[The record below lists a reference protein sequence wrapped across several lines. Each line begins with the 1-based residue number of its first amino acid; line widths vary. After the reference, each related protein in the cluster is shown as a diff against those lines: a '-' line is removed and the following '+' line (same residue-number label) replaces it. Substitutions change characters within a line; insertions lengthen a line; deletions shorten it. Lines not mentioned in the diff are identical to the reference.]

1 MPSENGDSKSDT
13 EYEEAYEE
21 TMRNN
26 IANNLRKK
34 WLLNAYKQAIAS
46 N

>member
-1 MPSENGDSKSDT
+1 MPSGNGDSKSDT

-26 IANNLRKK
+26 IVNNLRKK
-34 WLLNAYKQAIAS
+34 WLLNAYKQAITS

>member
-1 MPSENGDSKSDT
+1 MPSGNGDSKSDT

-26 IANNLRKK
+26 IVNNLRKK

>member
-1 MPSENGDSKSDT
+1 MPSGNGDGKSDT

-21 TMRNN
+21 AMRNS
-26 IANNLRKK
+26 IVNNLRKK
-34 WLLNAYKQAIAS
+34 WFLNAYKQAIAP

>member
-1 MPSENGDSKSDT
+1 MPSGNGDSKSDA
-13 EYEEAYEE
+13 EYEDTYEE

-26 IANNLRKK
+26 IVNNLRKK
-34 WLLNAYKQAIAS
+34 WFLNAYKQAISS

>member
-1 MPSENGDSKSDT
+1 MPSGNGESKSDT
-13 EYEEAYEE
+13 EYEETYEE
-21 TMRNN
+21 TMQNN
-26 IANNLRKK
+26 IVNNLRKK